1 MKAQGRDEVA
11 VSCKDSAGH
20 GAGRRHV
27 LGAAREGPDNYTG
40 ADCAGWMRQAGFGA
54 TRVEALVR
62 FDSMVVGIK

>member
-1 MKAQGRDEVA
+1 MAR
-11 VSCKDSAGH
+11 
-20 GAGRRHV
+20 GRRHV